1 MPSAATRTPD
11 ASPVTAS
18 AVTAP
23 PGTAPLVTASL
34 VAASLV
40 ATALATKG
48 GWAAVPAGVVA
59 AAGALG
65 SLALLVRR
73 THPVVAAV
81 VGAGTYALSGNPLP
95 VVVGLWSGGAYA
107 PRRLLPLVAAAG
119 WSGLAAWWWL
129 DEGRL
134 DAQDAGWAALVTGAL
149 VGAGVHA
156 ATRRE
161 LRAAQDAE
169 AGRAAVERG
178 LREEQ
183 ARAAERAR
191 IAREMHDVLAHKVT
205 LVALHAGALEVGL
218 GAEDPRVRDAAALI
232 RGTAREAL
240 QDLRDVLGVL
250 RGPDEAQAARDVPVD
265 LAGLVAEA
273 ERAGEHVELDVEGG
287 ELPVRTAAVVHRV
300 VQEAL
305 TNARRHAPGA
315 PVAVRV
321 RRSAREVR
329 VSVTNAAGA
338 PAGLDLPGSGSGLV
352 GLAERVRLAGGTIDA
367 GREPDGGWRVHAV
380 VPCADARDGHEGTP
394 R

>member
-1 MPSAATRTPD
+1 MPPARTPTLD
-11 ASPVTAS
+11 AV
-18 AVTAP
+18 
-23 PGTAPLVTASL
+23 L

-40 ATALATKG
+40 VTAMAARG
-48 GWAAVPAGVVA
+48 GWSAVPMGVIV

-65 SLALLVRR
+65 SAALVARRARPVLVA
-73 THPVVAAV
+73 T
-81 VGAGTYALSGNPLP
+81 VGAAAYALSGNPVPLA
-95 VVVGLWSGGAYA
+95 VGLWSGGAHA
-107 PRRLLPLVAAAG
+107 PRRALALVAAAG
-119 WSGLAAWWWL
+119 WSGLAGWWWL

-134 DAQDAGWAALVTGAL
+134 DAQDAAWAALLTAAL

-161 LRAAQDAE
+161 LRAAQEAE
-169 AGRAAVERG
+169 SRQAVVERG

-205 LVALHAGALEVGL
+205 LVALHAGALEVGP
-218 GAEDPRVRDAAALI
+218 GAEDTRVRDAAALI

-240 QDLRDVLGVL
+240 QELRDVLGVL
-250 RGPDEAQAARDVPVD
+250 RGPDEPPADPGDPVD
-265 LAGLVAEA
+265 LAGLVADA
-273 ERAGEHVELDVEGG
+273 KRAGERVELDVDAGAG
-287 ELPVRTAAVVHRV
+287 ELRGRAAVVVHRV

-321 RRSAREVR
+321 RRAPAG
-329 VSVTNAAGA
+329 VSVTVSNPAGA

-352 GLAERVRLAGGTIDA
+352 GLEERVRLAGGTFAA

-380 VPCADARDGHEGTP
+380 VPCVDDAAGAGR
-394 R
+394 